1 MVLKA
6 LGNKDL
12 GEVDEYLAHSKNED
26 GLEHRLSA
34 HLIAVADLMVGFTEN
49 SEYQKVFKVTG
60 LLHDLGKYQPAFQT
74 YLREGGRRGSV
85 PHASWGAAIAA
96 QNILIE
102 TAFAIDGH
110 HKGLP
115 NKADLKVSI
124 SEFKDSEHPIHNLK
138 PTFYKETGTEN
149 TVFKNE
155 KQQSWEISEREVF
168 IRFLFSALTDADW
181 LNTENHFAP
190 QKASKRPSE
199 KLEIEYLLHKLEE
212 EYKSKSKEGWLN
224 LLRNEVREF
233 AIKNASLEAGF
244 YSMTLPTGMGKTLAS
259 ISWALHHANKNGLK
273 RIIIVLPFISIID
286 QTVGE
291 LKRIFGEE
299 FVLEHHSNFNEDDE
313 NNNKISDEGIQDNH
327 QSKRLA
333 IENWDFPIIV
343 TTTVQFFESLFS
355 NKPSKCRKVHNIA
368 KAVVIFD
375 EVQSLPKEL
384 ILPTITMLKDVQKIM
399 GTSFLF
405 CTATLPAFEK
415 RERFAGIDNIVPLVQ
430 NPSIIFSKTRRVNYK
445 PLNSYKPTD
454 LADLYEQVYWQ
465 DKSALC
471 IFNTKQMAR
480 EFCKFIEGGTDY
492 WWVHLSTYLCPIH
505 RRKIIQVVKDCLKR
519 NKRIILSST
528 QLVEAGVDFDFPTV
542 FREIAP
548 LESVIQSAG
557 RCNREGKYDYG
568 DVYIFR
574 LMENKAPNRQY
585 LELAEFALQQYKGN
599 EEKLFGHDFF
609 TEYYKNAIDLF
620 CDPDRKQINQYRNSF
635 NFETVAE
642 LYKLIDSKT
651 TPIFIFNYNEDSR
664 ELYKQIVHKPFLSR
678 DDYRAMQ
685 QYTVQVYDNFLQTN
699 AHLIGTEKEGFRV
712 WHGKYDSHYG
722 ICADI
727 NKELDIL
734 IH

>member
-1 MVLKA
+1 MKR
-6 LGNKDL
+6 NI
-12 GEVDEYLAHSKNED
+12 AHSKNDKGYDHE
-26 GLEHRLSA
+26 LHQ
-34 HLIAVADLMVGFTEN
+34 HLKDVADIMVRFTN
-49 SEYQKVFKVTG
+49 NHGYHKIFRITG
-60 LLHDLGKYQPAFQT
+60 LLHDFGKYQPAFQT
-74 YLREGGRRGSV
+74 YLEKGGQRGSV
-85 PHASWGAAIAA
+85 PHARWGAAIAA

-102 TAFAIDGH
+102 SAFAIDGH

-124 SEFKDSEHPIHNLK
+124 SEFKESEHPIHNLK
-138 PTFYKETGTEN
+138 PILFRETGTDE
-149 TVFKNE
+149 TDFKNE
-155 KQQSWEISEREVF
+155 QQQSLVISEREVF

-181 LNTENHFAP
+181 LDTETHFKP
-190 QKASKRPSE
+190 NITNKRPTE
-199 KLEIEYLLHKLEE
+199 KLNIEYHLRKLEE
-212 EYKSKSKEGWLN
+212 EYQSKSKAGWLN
-224 LLRNEVREF
+224 LLRNEVREY
-233 AIKNASLEAGF
+233 AIKNAGLEAGF
-244 YSMTLPTGMGKTLAS
+244 FSMTLPTGMGKTLAS
-259 ISWALHHANKNGLK
+259 ISWALNHAKENKLQ

-299 FVLEHHSNFNEDDE
+299 YVLEHHSNFNEDDE
-313 NNNKISDEGIQDNH
+313 NNNKISDEGVQDNH
-327 QSKRLA
+327 QTNRLA

-415 RERFAGIDNIVPLVQ
+415 RERFAGIENIIPLVE

-445 PLNSYKPTD
+445 PLNNYEPTE

-471 IFNTKQMAR
+471 VFNTKQMAR
-480 EFCKFIEGGTDY
+480 EFCRFIEGGNDY
-492 WWVHLSTYLCPIH
+492 WWFHLSTYLCPIH
-505 RRKIIQVVKDCLKR
+505 RRKIIKVVKDCLKR

-557 RCNREGKYDYG
+557 RCNREGKYSYG
-568 DVYIFR
+568 DVHIFR

-585 LELAEFALQQYKGN
+585 LALAEFALQQYKGN

-609 TEYYKNAIDLF
+609 TNYYKNAIDLF
-620 CDPDRKQINQYRNSF
+620 CDPDRKQINQSRNSF
-635 NFETVAE
+635 NFQTVAG

-651 TPIFIFNYNEDSR
+651 TPIFIYKYNKNSR
-664 ELYKQIVHKPFLSR
+664 KLYKQIVHKPFLSR

-685 QYTVQVYDNFLQTN
+685 QYTVQVYDNFLQAN

-727 NKELDIL
+727 NKELDTLIL
-734 IH
+734 